1 MENKAE
7 TPCDNVKIKAMAEPL
22 ERWRERFRK
31 PLLFCA
37 RKDFALLPKVRD
49 LEKTLKTLLE
59 EAPSELPPGLRRRFR
74 DLVNGL
80 DALTLAEKKER
91 IQRLLEL
98 SSDLD
103 EKPEIPEEFPPYP
116 DLETY
121 HRFREELRTPVQFLK
136 GVGPKL
142 AARLATRE
150 IHTIEDLLYFLP
162 KSYEDRRRYTPIKAL
177 RVGEKAVVKGEVVLS
192 GPVRFKRRRVYEA
205 LLSDGT
211 GLLALKWFH
220 FREGLLRET
229 FRPGRVLIVSGEV
242 SRFGGRF
249 EMIHPEV
256 EDPEA
261 PGLELHVGRILPVY
275 PAIEGVSPK
284 VLRRI
289 IREAVEQYAEKL
301 VSFIP
306 HEILKRRRLV
316 PLSEA
321 IQKLHFP
328 PEDVDLSALNA
339 ERSLYHKSL
348 AFDEFFFLELALG
361 LRRSRIKQ
369 DPGIAFRTTSSLVEE
384 FLGRLPFKL
393 TRAQERAFEEIK
405 RDMARPVP
413 MNRLLQGDVGCGKT
427 VVAFLSALI
436 AIDNG
441 YQVALMAPTEILAE
455 QHYANFREL
464 CGLAGVETALLTGG
478 LPPARKREVKQ
489 ALALGH
495 VNLVIGTHA
504 LFQEDVEFKRL
515 GLVIIDEQHRFG
527 VLQRAALRD
536 KAKGVSPDTLVMTA
550 TPIPRTL
557 ALTVYGDLEVSV
569 IDELPAGRK
578 PVKTELFSAR
588 SRHLVYEKV
597 REEVRRGHRAYVV
610 LPLIEESE
618 KLDLLSATEWAE
630 YLQKEVFPEFKV
642 GLLHG
647 RMSPLE
653 KEKIMRAFKRGD
665 YQILVSTTVIEV
677 GVDVPEATVMVI
689 EHAERFGL
697 SQLHQLRGRVGRSE
711 RQSYCFLVAHEVSP
725 GSEAWRRL
733 KVLTETNDGF
743 RIAEED
749 LKIRG
754 PGEFLG
760 TRQHGYLEFR
770 RADLIRDYDVLLV
783 AREEAFRLLEE
794 DPALA
799 LPEHQPLKEVLSE
812 RWAERLKLSEV
823 A

>member
-1 MENKAE
+1 MRPE
-7 TPCDNVKIKAMAEPL
+7 L
-22 ERWRERFRK
+22 ERWWERFRR

-37 RKDFALLPKVRD
+37 RKNFAPLPRVKD
-49 LEKTLKTLLE
+49 LEATLRRLLSEAPEDLSSEVKNRLE
-59 EAPSELPPGLRRRFR
+59 EYIT
-74 DLVNGL
+74 GL
-80 DALTLAEKKER
+80 DTLALEDKKER
-91 IQRLLEL
+91 IQRLLRLTE
-98 SSDLD
+98 
-103 EKPEIPEEFPPYP
+103 EPESPGREDPPFPPYP
-116 DLETY
+116 DPETY
-121 HRFREELRTPVQFLK
+121 RRFREELRTPVQFLK
-136 GVGPKL
+136 GVGPKI
-142 AARLATRE
+142 AARLATRG
-150 IHTIEDLLYFLP
+150 IHTVEDLLYFLP
-162 KSYEDRRRYTPIKAL
+162 KSYEDRRRFTPVREL
-177 RVGEKAVVKGEVVLS
+177 RPGERAVVRGEVVLS
-192 GPVRFKRRRVYEA
+192 GPVQFKRRRVYEA

-211 GLLALKWFH
+211 GVVALKWFH
-220 FREGLLRET
+220 FRENLLRET
-229 FRPGRVLIVSGEV
+229 LRPGREIIVSGEV

-249 EMIHPEV
+249 EIIHPEI

-261 PGLELHVGRILPVY
+261 PGLELHVGRILPAY
-275 PAIEGVSPK
+275 PSIEGLSPK

-289 IREAVEQYAEKL
+289 IREAVEGHVHKL
-301 VSFIP
+301 VSYIP
-306 HEILKRRRLV
+306 HDLLRRRRLL

-321 IQKLHFP
+321 VRALHFP
-328 PEDVDLSALNA
+328 PDEADLSALNS
-339 ERSLYHKSL
+339 ERSVYHKSL

-361 LRRSRIKQ
+361 LRRTRVKHS
-369 DPGIAFRTTSSLVEE
+369 PGIAFRVDSPLARE
-384 FLGRLPFKL
+384 FLHRLPFRL
-393 TRAQERAFEEIK
+393 TRAQERAFREIQ

-427 VVAFLSALI
+427 VVALLAALI

-441 YQVALMAPTEILAE
+441 YQVAFMAPTEILAE
-455 QHYANFREL
+455 QHYTGFREL
-464 CGLAGVETALLTGG
+464 CGLAGVEAALLTGG
-478 LPPARKREVKQ
+478 LPPARKREIKQ
-489 ALALGH
+489 ALAAGRIH
-495 VNLVIGTHA
+495 LVIGTHA
-504 LFQEDVEFKRL
+504 LFQEDVEFERL

-527 VLQRAALRD
+527 VLQRAALRE
-536 KAKGVSPDTLVMTA
+536 KARGVSPDTLVMTA

-557 ALTVYGDLEVSV
+557 ALTIYGDLDVSI

-578 PVKTELFSAR
+578 PVKTELFSEKNR
-588 SRHLVYEKV
+588 STVYERV
-597 REEVRRGHRAYVV
+597 RQEVRKGHRAYVV

-618 KLDLLSATEWAE
+618 KLDLLSATRWAE
-630 YLQKEVFPEFKV
+630 YLAKEVFPEFRV

-647 RMSPLE
+647 RMNSAE
-653 KEKIMRAFKRGD
+653 KERLMREFKRGD
-665 YQILVSTTVIEV
+665 LQILVSTTVIEV

-711 RQSYCFLVAHEVSP
+711 RQSYCFLVAHGVSP

-770 RADLIRDYDVLLV
+770 RADLVRDYDMLLA

-794 DPALA
+794 DPTLSR
-799 LPEHQPLKEVLSE
+799 PEHQPLKEILEE

>member
-1 MENKAE
+1 MSEDLSAWK
-7 TPCDNVKIKAMAEPL
+7 
-22 ERWRERFRK
+22 ERFRR
-31 PLLFCA
+31 PLLFAA
-37 RKDFALLPKVRD
+37 RKNFAALPKIKNLETTLREILKNAPED
-49 LEKTLKTLLE
+49 LPENLKDRLEQLVSGLDNLPLE
-59 EAPSELPPGLRRRFR
+59 EKRKRLQ
-74 DLVNGL
+74 
-80 DALTLAEKKER
+80 T
-91 IQRLLEL
+91 LLEL
-98 SSDLD
+98 SENFEEYQDL
-103 EKPEIPEEFPPYP
+103 EPEFPPYP

-121 HRFREELRTPVQFLK
+121 KKWREELRTPVQYLK

-142 AARLATRE
+142 AARLASRD

-162 KSYEDRRRYTPIKAL
+162 KNYEDRRRFTAIRDL
-177 RVGEKAVVKGEVVLS
+177 RLGETAVVKGEVILS
-192 GPVRFKRRRVYEA
+192 GPVQFKRRRVFEA
-205 LLSDGT
+205 LISDGT
-211 GLLALKWFH
+211 GILALKWFH
-220 FREGLLRET
+220 FRETLLRDL
-229 FRPGRVLIVSGEV
+229 FRPGKTVIVSGPV

-249 EMIHPEV
+249 EMVHPEV
-256 EDPEA
+256 EDPED
-261 PGLELHVGRILPVY
+261 PSLELHIGRILPLY
-275 PAIEGVSPK
+275 PTIEGVSPK
-284 VLRRI
+284 VIRKIVRR
-289 IREAVEQYAEKL
+289 AVEEHAEKL
-301 VSFIP
+301 TSFIP
-306 HEILKRRRLV
+306 HEILRRRRLL

-321 IQKLHFP
+321 VKALHFP
-328 PEDVDLSALNA
+328 PENADLQALA
-339 ERSLYHKSL
+339 GERSLYHKSL

-361 LRRSRIKQ
+361 LRRSQVKQ
-369 DPGIAFRTTSSLVEE
+369 ASGIAFNTDSDLAKA
-384 FLGRLPFKL
+384 FLAKLPFKL
-393 TRAQERAFEEIK
+393 TRAQERALQEIK
-405 RDMARPVP
+405 RDMSRPVP

-427 VVAFLSALI
+427 VVAFVAALI

-455 QHYANFREL
+455 QHYTSFREL
-464 CGLAGVETALLTGG
+464 CGLAGIEATLLTGG
-478 LPPARKREVKQ
+478 LPPSRKREIKQ

-495 VNLVIGTHA
+495 VQLVIGTHA
-504 LFQEDVEFKRL
+504 LFQGDVEFQRL

-527 VLQRAALRD
+527 VLQRAALRE

-557 ALTVYGDLEVSV
+557 ALTVYGDLDVSI

-578 PVKTELFSAR
+578 PVKTELFSAH
-588 SRHLVYEKV
+588 SRGVVYEKV
-597 REEVRRGHRAYVV
+597 RTEIYKGHRAYVV

-618 KLDLLSATEWAE
+618 KLDLLSATEMAE
-630 YLQKEVFPEFKV
+630 QLQKEVFPEYEV

-647 RMSPLE
+647 RMSPVE
-653 KEKIMRAFKRGD
+653 KERVMRAFKRGD
-665 YQILVSTTVIEV
+665 IQILVSTTVIEV

-725 GSEAWRRL
+725 GSEAWQRL

-770 RADLIRDYDVLLV
+770 RADMIRDYDMLLA
-783 AREEAFRLLEE
+783 AREEAFRILEE

-799 LPEHQPLKEVLSE
+799 KPEHQPLRLVLSE
-812 RWAERLKLSEV
+812 RWAERLRLSEV

>member
-1 MENKAE
+1 MRER
-7 TPCDNVKIKAMAEPL
+7 L
-22 ERWRERFRK
+22 EEWRERFRR

-37 RKDFALLPKVRD
+37 RRDFALLPKVRD
-49 LEKTLKTLLE
+49 LELTLTRLLE
-59 EAPSELPPGLRRRFR
+59 EAPEELSEALRRRLGE
-74 DLVNGL
+74 LVRGIDSL
-80 DALTLAEKKER
+80 EPEEKKER
-91 IQRLLEL
+91 IKRILEL
-98 SSDLD
+98 SEDLAG
-103 EKPEIPEEFPPYP
+103 PEPEEEFPAYP
-116 DLETY
+116 DPDLLK
-121 HRFREELRTPVQFLK
+121 RFREELRTPVQFLR

-142 AARLATRE
+142 AARLATRG

-162 KSYEDRRRYTPIKAL
+162 KSYEDRRRYTPIREL
-177 RVGEKAVVKGEVVLS
+177 RAGGKAVVKGEVVLS
-192 GPVRFKRRRVYEA
+192 GPVQFRRRRIYEVV
-205 LLSDGT
+205 LSDGT
-211 GLLALKWFH
+211 GLLTLKWFH
-220 FREGLLRET
+220 FRESHLRET
-229 FRPGRVLIVSGEV
+229 FRIGKTVIVSGEV

-249 EMIHPEV
+249 EMVHPEV

-275 PAIEGVSPK
+275 PPVEGVSPK

-289 IREAVEQYAEKL
+289 VREAVERHADKL
-301 VSFIP
+301 VSYIP
-306 HEILKRRRLV
+306 PEILRRRRLL

-321 IQKLHFP
+321 VRGLHFP
-328 PEDVDLSALNA
+328 PDDADLSALNA
-339 ERSLYHKSL
+339 ERSVYHKSL

-361 LRRSRIKQ
+361 LRRSRVKQ
-369 DPGIAFRTTSSLVEE
+369 APGIAFRTASALVER
-384 FLGRLPFKL
+384 FLARLPFRL

-405 RDMARPVP
+405 RDMAKPFP

-427 VVAFLSALI
+427 VVAFLAALI

-455 QHYANFREL
+455 QHYAGFREL

-478 LPPARKREVKQ
+478 LPPSRKREVKQ
-489 ALALGH
+489 ALALGQVH
-495 VNLVIGTHA
+495 LVIGTHA

-515 GLVIIDEQHRFG
+515 GLVVIDEQHRFG

-557 ALTVYGDLEVSV
+557 ALTIYGDLEVSL

-578 PVKTELFSAR
+578 PVRTELFTEA
-588 SRHLVYEKV
+588 SRHLAYEKA
-597 REEVRRGHRAYVV
+597 RQEARRGHRVYVV

-618 KLDLLSATEWAE
+618 KMDLLSATEWAE
-630 YLQKEVFPEFKV
+630 HLRKEVFSEFRV

-647 RMSPLE
+647 RMSPPE
-653 KEKIMRAFKRGD
+653 KERVMRAFKRGD

-677 GVDVPEATVMVI
+677 GVDVPEATVMII

-697 SQLHQLRGRVGRSE
+697 SQLHQLRGRVGRSD
-711 RQSYCFLVAHEVSP
+711 RQSYCFLVAHGVSP
-725 GSEAWRRL
+725 GGEAWRRL
-733 KVLTETNDGF
+733 RVLTETNDGF

-770 RADLIRDYDVLLV
+770 RADLVRDYEMLLA

-799 LPEHQPLKEVLSE
+799 RPEHQPLKEILSE
-812 RWAERLKLSEV
+812 RWAERLRLSEV

>member
-1 MENKAE
+1 MPESVEVWK
-7 TPCDNVKIKAMAEPL
+7 
-22 ERWRERFRK
+22 ERFRK
-31 PLLFCA
+31 PLLFA
-37 RKDFALLPKVRD
+37 SRKNFALLPKIRD
-49 LEKTLKTLLE
+49 LERTLREILAEAPEEVPPTFRERVEELIQNFENLSLEEKKKRIQSLLE
-59 EAPSELPPGLRRRFR
+59 ISENPTEYIE
-74 DLVNGL
+74 N
-80 DALTLAEKKER
+80 
-91 IQRLLEL
+91 
-98 SSDLD
+98 S
-103 EKPEIPEEFPPYP
+103 FPPYP

-121 HRFREELRTPVQFLK
+121 ERWREELHTPVQFLK

-142 AARLATRE
+142 ATRLATKD

-162 KSYEDRRRYTPIKAL
+162 RSYEDRRRFTPIRDL
-177 RVGEKAVVKGEVVLS
+177 RLGERAVVKGEVVLC
-192 GPVRFKRRRVYEA
+192 GPVQFKRRRIFEV

-211 GLLALKWFH
+211 GILALKWFH
-220 FREGLLRET
+220 YRESVLRET
-229 FRPGRVLIVSGEV
+229 FRPGRTVIVSGPV

-249 EMIHPEV
+249 EIIHPEIETP
-256 EDPEA
+256 EDPS
-261 PGLELHVGRILPVY
+261 LELHIGRILPVY
-275 PAIEGVSPK
+275 PAVEGVSPK

-289 IREAVEQYAEKL
+289 VHRAVEEYASKL
-301 VSFIP
+301 VSFLP
-306 HEILKRRRLV
+306 HEILRRRRLK

-321 IQKLHFP
+321 IKALHFP
-328 PEDVDLSALNA
+328 PEGADLAALNS
-339 ERSLYHKSL
+339 ERSVYHRSL

-361 LRRSRIKQ
+361 LRRSRLQKS
-369 DPGIAFRTTSSLVEE
+369 PGIAFRTDSELART
-384 FLGRLPFKL
+384 FLNKLPFRL
-393 TRAQERAFEEIK
+393 TRAQERALEEIR

-427 VVAFLSALI
+427 IVAFIAALI

-455 QHYANFREL
+455 QHYTTFREL
-464 CGLAGVETALLTGG
+464 CGLAGVEVALLTGG
-478 LPPARKREVKQ
+478 LPPSRKREIKQ
-489 ALALGH
+489 AIALGH
-495 VNLVIGTHA
+495 VHFVIGTHA
-504 LFQEDVEFKRL
+504 LFQEDVSFRQL

-527 VLQRAALRD
+527 VLQRAALRE
-536 KAKGVSPDTLVMTA
+536 KAREISPDTLVMTA

-557 ALTVYGDLEVSV
+557 ALTLYGDLDVSL

-578 PVKTELFSAR
+578 PIKTELFSHRAR
-588 SRHLVYEKV
+588 RMVYERV
-597 REEVRRGHRAYVV
+597 REELRKGHRAYVV

-618 KLDLLSATEWAE
+618 KLDLLSATETAE
-630 YLQKEVFPEFKV
+630 YLQKEVFPEYRV

-647 RMSPLE
+647 RLSPAE
-653 KEKIMRAFKRGD
+653 KERIMRAFKRGD

-711 RQSYCFLVAHEVSP
+711 RQSYCFLIAYEVSP

-733 KVLTETNDGF
+733 RVLTETNDGF

-760 TRQHGYLEFR
+760 TRQHGYLAFR
-770 RADLIRDYDVLLV
+770 RADMIRDYEMLLA

-794 DPALA
+794 DPELA
-799 LPEHQPLKEVLSE
+799 RPEHQPLKKVLAE
-812 RWAERLKLSEV
+812 RWAERLRLSEV